1 MAKGIVVLNTCL
13 GLNNKVDPV
22 RIKFD
27 PESGISEL
35 AVAVDIDIDSSGRIS
50 RRKGYER
57 VLSGAGHSLFPYN
70 NICFV
75 VVDSSLTIL
84 YPDFSTKTLLQVTD
98 ARMSYCA
105 VGTRVYFANSYEKG
119 YIENEVVYP
128 WEKGSYVGPDTTKV
142 LYDPPV
148 GKLLE
153 VWNGR
158 MFVDQDEALW
168 YSEAFNYHAFALGE
182 NYILFPSK
190 LRMVKAVKDGLF
202 VSTEEETYF
211 LSGSTPKSFSQLK
224 VADYPAIEGTDV
236 LVKGSK
242 IGGDDLDKGILNE
255 DVVIWTSSEGICIGG
270 PGGFF
275 KNLTERKLTYPS
287 AKEGAGLCI
296 DDRYISV
303 LKAPDLE

>member
-84 YPDFSTKTLLQVTD
+84 YLDFSTKTLLQVTD
-98 ARMSYCA
+98 SRMSYCA
-105 VGTRVYFANSYEKG
+105 VGTRVYFANGYEKG

-128 WEKGSYVGPDTTKV
+128 WEKGTYVGRDTTKE
-142 LYDPPV
+142 LYDPPI
-148 GKLLE
+148 GQLLE

-158 MFVDQDEALW
+158 MFVAQEDALW
-168 YSEAFNYHAFALGE
+168 YSERFNYHAFAFGE
-182 NYILFPSK
+182 NYVSFPGR
-190 LRMVKAVKDGLF
+190 LRMVRAVKDGLF
-202 VSTEEETYF
+202 VSTEKETYF
-211 LSGSTPKSFSQLK
+211 LGGMTPTSFAQLK
-224 VADYPAIEGTDV
+224 VADYPAILGTDI
-236 LVKGSK
+236 LVDGRKLR
-242 IGGDDLDKGILNE
+242 GGEIVDR
-255 DVVIWTSSEGICIGG
+255 VVMWTSTEGICIGG
-270 PGGFF
+270 PGGMFE
-275 KNLTERKLTYPS
+275 NLTERKLVYPS
-287 AKEGAGLCI
+287 ANVGAGVCI
-296 DDRYISV
+296 DDRYV
-303 LKAPDLE
+303 CLLKSPNE